1 MRDDGDEMAGMMN
14 ARKLGYGSSVTQPVS
29 VAVSGGYVVLDIGNM
44 SYPAGLTVAQAR
56 FLARKLYRMAG
67 LLEQRQVT
75 P

>member
-14 ARKLGYGSSVTQPVS
+14 ARKLSMGSSSEQQVS
-29 VAVSGGYVVLDIGNM
+29 VSVHRGFVVLDIGNM

-56 FLARKLYRMAG
+56 FLARKMYRMAR
-67 LLEQRQVT
+67 LLEQREAQ